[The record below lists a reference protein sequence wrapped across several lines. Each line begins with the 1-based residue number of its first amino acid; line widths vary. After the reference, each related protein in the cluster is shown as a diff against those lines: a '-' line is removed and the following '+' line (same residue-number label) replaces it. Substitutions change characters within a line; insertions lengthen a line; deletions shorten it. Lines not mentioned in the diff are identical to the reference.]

1 MPPPKTK
8 PTDGRAFVY
17 LFVFRIYHGDFDL
30 LVGVYV
36 HLVWNQARAIDNM
49 KKDIKKLSPI
59 TQDLRRL
66 LEEWNEREGF
76 PFRYNIH
83 VIIHS

>member
-1 MPPPKTK
+1 MS
-8 PTDGRAFVY
+8 G
-17 LFVFRIYHGDFDL
+17 
-30 LVGVYV
+30 
-36 HLVWNQARAIDNM
+36 LVWKQARAIDNM

-76 PFRYNIH
+76 PFRYAIDPQTLSACRAHLATLNCG
-83 VIIHS
+83 VVVDDSGLSSLWMF